1 MKIEELK
8 QKLTGVCKK
17 HKLPFE
23 ELNNEFEILDSFY
36 AKKIADHFLR
46 NIRRRIVEVFYNY
59 INYLHNFI
67 APNPQSV
74 ILMQEAEFF
83 EDADKDKIDSIMK
96 KIMLI
101 NRISITLELES
112 DSEKDAEFIMKNLEE
127 WKSLKPKIL
136 DVTNKLIDSWKKN
149 L

>member
-8 QKLTGVCKK
+8 QKLNEVCKTYN
-17 HKLPFE
+17 LSFE
-23 ELNNEFEILDSFY
+23 ELNNDFEILDNFY
-36 AKKIADHFLR
+36 AKRITEHYLR
-46 NIRRRIVEVFYNY
+46 NIRRRIVEVFYSY

-67 APNPQSV
+67 APTPQSV

-83 EDADKDKIDSIMK
+83 TDADKDEIDSIMK

-101 NRISITLELES
+101 NRLSIKLELEP
-112 DSEKDAEFIMKNLEE
+112 DPEKDVEFIKKNWGE

-136 DVTNKLIDSWKKN
+136 KITNKLIESWQKN
-149 L
+149 I